1 MGSDTPVMTILVP
14 GNTAGAGANVEFTNG
29 IAFGTGI
36 ALAITTGVADADT
49 GAVAANEIVVNL
61 LYK

>member
-1 MGSDTPVMTILVP
+1 MTLPIP
-14 GNTAGAGANVEFTNG
+14 GNTAGAGFALSTGGMG

-36 ALAITTGVADADT
+36 ALALTTGVADADT
-49 GAVAANEIVVNL
+49 GAVAANDIILNV